1 MAIAFTVSGMGFA
14 KLNTTTIPVTDI
26 TYSPNMGVEPFRS
39 GGDISASMMR
49 RTGGRPVFRFSA
61 PLASVYSVLS
71 SLLPV
76 TLSAFEMH
84 SALFTGVARVSTGA
98 TQYKLDVTN
107 GDAYA
112 LITGISP
119 SGGAVPVVM
128 AEVTVYLCSK
138 AGIIDPVTTSTG
150 ALPTLA
156 NTPALHTAG
165 PMVDNATTLW
175 GVKSWRI
182 DLGVS
187 MEPIQADGFFYPT
200 TYRVGAIQASATVA
214 HADVS
219 TLFAALTSDGKD
231 ATGAGFILYARAYN
245 MTTKVLDTTGY
256 SFTFTNAF
264 AALDQIR
271 LSGTSL
277 AETGVTLVSYSA
289 PGTLTHPVTVATGA
303 TIPTA

>member
-14 KLNTTTIPVTDI
+14 KLNTTTMPITDI
-26 TYSPNMGVEPFRS
+26 SYSPNMGVEPFRS

-49 RTGGRPVFRFSA
+49 RSGGRPVFRFSA
-61 PLASVYSVLS
+61 PLASVYGTLS

-84 SALFTGVARVSTGA
+84 SAVFSGVNRTATGA
-98 TQYKLDVTN
+98 TQYKLNTAN

-112 LITGISP
+112 LITGIVP
-119 SGGAVPVVM
+119 SGGPVPVVM

-138 AGIIDPVTTSTG
+138 DGLADPVTTSTG
-150 ALPTLA
+150 ALPTLSS
-156 NTPALHTAG
+156 TPALHTTG
-165 PMVDNATTLW
+165 PMVDNATTIW
-175 GVKSWRI
+175 GLKTWRM
-182 DLGVS
+182 DLGVG
-187 MEPIQADGFFYPT
+187 MEPIQADGFFYPS
-200 TYRVGAIQASATVA
+200 TYRVGAIQASATIAHSDVA
-214 HADVS
+214 

-231 ATGAGFILYARAYN
+231 ATGAGFILHARAYN

-271 LSGTSL
+271 LSGTAM
-277 AETGVTLVSYSA
+277 AETGITLTSYA
-289 PGTLTHPVTVATGA
+289 TPGTLTHPVTVATGA
-303 TIPTA
+303 TIPTT